1 MKNKRIVDSWNKIEP
16 NAATEARMLD
26 SILARNHSGETEEGK
41 VITMNKVLNWKRLA
55 PIAACLAL
63 AVAITIPFLNNSS
76 GDFDLQLSDK
86 GTKVSYVDKVPNIN
100 TITSLVYLTED
111 ELLADV
117 YEGYPVVIFS
127 GTITEVK
134 NIRLDF
140 GDGSDN
146 YRAVAKIEVEDV
158 LRGDMEAGETVSVL
172 LPAPVGVEGVQ
183 VSDTGISSQMT
194 IGVTGIFTPMKYD
207 ETSVRKQNNKE
218 IHLLDLAEYGL
229 PDGER
234 WAFLETVNGLQYDH
248 EAYPS
253 LIGTENLNDVKEF
266 IHSKIK

>member
-26 SILARNHSGETEEGK
+26 SILARKHSSETEKGK

-63 AVAITIPFLNNSS
+63 AIAISIPFINNGS
-76 GDFDLQLSDK
+76 GDFDLQLSDN
-86 GTKVSYVDKVPNIN
+86 GTKVSYVNKVPNIN
-100 TITSLVYLTED
+100 TSNSLVYLTED
-111 ELLADV
+111 ELLANV

-146 YRAVAKIEVEDV
+146 YRAIAKIKVEDV
-158 LRGDMEAGETVSVL
+158 LRGDMEARETVSVL

-183 VSDTGISSQMT
+183 TSDTGISSQMA

-207 ETSVRKQNNKE
+207 ETSVRKQNDKE

-234 WAFLETVNGLQYDH
+234 WAFLETANGLQYNH
-248 EAYPS
+248 GAYPS
-253 LIGTENLNDVKEF
+253 FVDAENLDDVKEL